1 MSIVRTSPVAA
12 AAAVIALLTGALVTI
27 PVEEAGAA
35 TSIQFVL
42 SPPTELTSGL
52 AGQPGVLTET
62 FDGLTLGAL
71 VSPGSL
77 AVGTFTTTGTV
88 EVFVDET
95 WCRSGSQCLAVDG
108 NSGPSSLTLTLT
120 DPARYL
126 GFWWAAGNDGD
137 LVTLFGSE
145 GGTGLEQQLG
155 VFDSASVVAL
165 LSGATVKAIDDVDY
179 ATSLYKPNDTFGQPF
194 AYVNLQID
202 DEDLYFTR
210 IVFSKSGTG
219 GLELDNLT
227 TSAAWG
233 QAVVGATG
241 IVVEDDTDDTEDT
254 EDTGDTEDTEDTEDT
269 GDTGDTGEDAQ
280 LEVEQRGGGES
291 SPDEATATTAPASP
305 LLPTRVSAGE
315 GPMRTSDPIRRLLP
329 VLLALSIAGLAG
341 ARTNRRSTPSTT

>member
-1 MSIVRTSPVAA
+1 MPHVRTRPLAIVAA
-12 AAAVIALLTGALVTI
+12 SLALLTGALVTI

-42 SPPTELTSGL
+42 SPPTELTSRL

-62 FDGLTLGAL
+62 FDGLALGAL

-95 WCRSGSQCLAVDG
+95 WCRSGSNCLAVDG

-155 VFDSASVVAL
+155 VFDSASVVTL

-179 ATSLYKPNDTFGQPF
+179 ATSLYKPSDTFGQPF

-210 IVFSKSGTG
+210 IVFSKSGIG

-241 IVVEDDTDDTEDT
+241 IVVEE
-254 EDTGDTEDTEDTEDT
+254 DTEDTEDTE
-269 GDTGDTGEDAQ
+269 EDAQ
-280 LEVEQRGGGES
+280 LEVEQRSGGES
-291 SPDEATATTAPASP
+291 SPDEAAATTAPASP

-329 VLLALSIAGLAG
+329 VLLALSIAALSIAGLAG
-341 ARTNRRSTPSTT
+341 AHRSRPRTPSTT